1 MPANSVT
8 NVNHHQVLKADW
20 KMVFWDYANSLL
32 QNMVLLSKEKDKAQL
47 SSAELQHEKE
57 ISSICKAR

>member
-20 KMVFWDYANSLL
+20 KTVFWDYANSL
-32 QNMVLLSKEKDKAQL
+32 LLSKEKDKAQL
-47 SSAELQHEKE
+47 SSAKLQHEKE

>member
-1 MPANSVT
+1 
-8 NVNHHQVLKADW
+8 VLKADW
-20 KMVFWDYANSLL
+20 KTVFWDYANLL
-32 QNMVLLSKEKDKAQL
+32 LENMVLLSKEKDKAQL